1 MAKIR
6 MIEAKNN
13 KKINM
18 KMRNNSNFL
27 KNKILFIGGIM
38 QRFYRLFLLAMI
50 ALLAVNV
57 GLAQKPI
64 VYVSGKLTPNN
75 VRTFQKD
82 SLYIINNEYVVGG
95 TLLIEPGTEV
105 QFYPNGRLIDS
116 TGGRIIADGDASA
129 VYTPQPNNGGLDMDP
144 IAGASPLNPLNW
156 SGYAD
161 LNYFTYSSGTATNRN
176 TIKVNTVR
184 DLTVHSTKEN
194 IVYNVVIDKSTR
206 RLKNLT
212 PGYVLGIN
220 EEIIPFEKAM
230 MLQISRMVNDPNSDA
245 LLNNRPWKRIKTT
258 TQTTDI
264 VDITS
269 GQIKFNGQNTNN
281 ISREWGHI
289 VILPG
294 ARAAF
299 FRNCKF
305 EGFKKDTTVD
315 RLPYYNVNQ
324 GGAGEVAAWRS
335 VNEKLKQLSNGS
347 GGAITSFSSRTWL
360 LNVEFNNN
368 RAFRRGGALQL
379 LQAPNGFP
387 GSFATLND
395 LVASVGEYDLNKNP
409 NITDKDGLASQ
420 ILAKPEVIIPRL
432 SMLDEAAGTTPFAV
446 AALETNDRDR
456 QNWDD
461 ARLALY
467 LGRIRN
473 VKFTNNKAQLNNV
486 GMVSVGIPPVTQVTD
501 ILTTPAAFP
510 TNYGSTVAGG
520 ALYVSGNGEI
530 PGTYDE
536 ANLNETANR
545 MIEVGL
551 GINNS
556 INISTGTLTFPNAD
570 SFTATNNEAKNYQ
583 SNPSSPGANGGAIY
597 AGAYTSL
604 IVAGNFTSNKAQAP
618 FMQSDALSVGADR
631 YARGG
636 AIFATN
642 TQARLQVVG
651 GKSRDLIS
659 NATLFTRNEA
669 ASGGA
674 IYVSGNSSTYSSPI
688 IGGADN
694 TLERRDVGYNIQFDN
709 NKALVYGGAIYTL
722 RNMYVNGAGG
732 ATPIELI
739 GYDDFNRTRFVNN
752 TAGYS
757 GGAIS
762 INIPNNSILRS
773 FNRNIEFVRAYFGN
787 NTVGNAVNNTNVA
800 EIRGG
805 GAVYNLNGN
814 VGLIKGTEFNGN
826 IVYNSNGGALTTVH
840 PEQSQRRFVISDL
853 DVVTYEPA
861 ADENNVF
868 STDLIPS
875 FYTTADAIFT
885 KAPGAPYP
893 ADVRMMTRFIG
904 NKALTP
910 DATILAAQSGSGVT
924 QVGSGTLK
932 TTEQLK
938 GMFWINETTGY
949 AVGGNGTVIKFTNG
963 GDEWNYVSTGSTAN
977 LNDVFFTSSNVGYIV
992 GNQGTLLKTTNGG
1005 TTWSAINV
1013 DVLTGGSPV
1022 VNTSNFTSISFVG
1035 SNSGYVTTNNGYVIR
1050 TSDAFVSN
1058 FNTNIDNN
1066 GIQASPLNN
1075 IYTSGVDNYTAVG
1088 EVKTILKRDLGFPSF
1103 TFQVSPV
1110 NAVFNTVWYTSSTRG
1125 YIGGTNGT
1133 ILKTINGGID
1143 WNQTINPATGTIG
1156 ALTFVSPS
1164 KGFAV
1169 NGSGKVLTTVDAGD
1183 TWTEIT
1189 GNTNLN
1195 ALYDLSF
1202 PTPSIGFAVG
1212 NAGTLLK
1219 STDAGATWKSVGPN
1233 DQSVVDV
1240 VRKHKGTDLPE
1251 NGIGLGGAIY
1261 LLDKANIA
1269 RIGRRDSIQ
1278 FNRVRMQNNESYTGS
1293 VIYSDNYDL
1302 KLILNRTLII
1312 GNKANS
1318 KVGVTQNV
1326 ITGPIERDN
1335 TGRVI
1340 ANKASSD
1347 LVPATIYGEIQGPLP
1362 SASFSVAANSIY
1374 NNDAKF
1380 LIRLPDAPNTKGV
1393 LAGTLGLGLGGT
1405 DTLRGN
1411 YWGQTEAN
1419 VILEIQNI
1427 VLGAA
1432 KTTQETFFVEGN
1444 GTTVMKF
1451 IPTATTNLT
1460 EQGPFESIS
1469 RYAYTPIPSMNNV
1482 NNEDLAAA
1490 NTIPENLLLS
1500 GKVYDIYDKGTDVKT
1515 ADYSKRRMSPIEDFA
1530 VGIAPISRTYA
1541 VANTPSNGK
1550 HVKRYIR
1557 DPFATEALSSGTLTN
1572 PWLASMQD
1580 EFRNDANGNS
1590 YQPLGMPLFLESRV
1604 NYDGLIENSNHDP
1617 LMLNEAVYFVINQT
1631 SGDLIRVNMRQL
1643 SEDAPGRELLRARVD
1658 LVPDSTISPATP
1670 LERYNR
1676 ASIRRS
1682 GEGIANYG
1690 IGSDILNALYRNA
1703 DREDKAVLVG
1713 RKYDANI
1720 TDFANDASIFSNRP
1734 SITGKATYFAGERYR
1749 ALPVCVGD
1757 KIQILSRTALWNQ
1770 GIAAADAGSITFTIS
1785 NSTMPPRFTGNI
1797 ISLQKDTIVK
1807 IVPSE
1812 LQSKRLLGI
1821 PDTIR
1826 MVELLNKKFITEDR
1840 SYPRVRGTYSSTTT
1854 LPENGRGT
1862 DSILTVTATDT
1873 NKFYDPRSFFAPDK
1887 FPRLTYTWNVDPT
1900 SGLARWMQADTIK
1913 VTNVGTPNANSQNP
1927 RDLALGYIKFRG
1939 QAINPYVVPGG
1950 EDVTVTA
1957 ANYPPSFRLL
1967 DTLKS
1972 YGVTDQNILDY
1983 SVNIYGKYFHA
1994 PVYDNINAR
2003 YLQQDTINSGK
2014 NFTVSHTYKMFVVDS
2029 LPRIFENDEPESAV
2043 TRTKSDGTLLDTIV
2057 HYVPS
2062 VYTCDLTQDGR
2073 LKANLTDKLRF
2084 QIDINSD
2091 DELEDNAAIAKGWD
2105 FKYGQS
2111 AYAFLNKV
2119 RNGGDIN
2126 NPVDIVLDTTFIWDN
2141 DSQTYT
2147 AVLNQSK
2154 PGWLDDKYMY
2164 RYADETTQDQFVQ
2177 DFTAKGQI
2185 NIRIPRAQAL
2195 TLLTP
2200 VNVQNNA
2207 LNTDTSMT
2215 IILNDGHGGKTQKK
2229 YNVFVNVAPQILTNS
2244 LANAKEDF
2252 DYNPQLLDSNV
2263 NGTRM
2268 IRVFDAN
2275 FGQARTF
2282 ELIYKAYSSNTIS
2295 KDPCYIEAGV
2305 WDVTNLKTTP
2315 EWLKINPITGLLYG
2329 KPGIK
2334 DAPKTES
2341 VTVLV
2346 TDAEGLTDLR
2356 TYQLVVEK
2364 TDHNPNLSA
2373 APNVNCIDGTKSY
2386 LDTIVVSD
2394 RDLIRDA
2401 SANPNEENLTLTVI
2415 SPSGLTLEP
2424 STVKGPLS
2432 DSTIKVVIKSTGTGF
2447 NPARDND
2454 GKITV
2459 RIEVTDGAGNK
2470 STLIYRLKVSEAT
2483 RFVSNVKVTNSIGG
2497 TQILEWGTADR
2508 NVSTGDNTDGAA
2520 IGKLDSNYCEYE
2532 LAPYPPTDVF
2542 DARWTIPTINGVV
2555 RSIYPSS
2562 VNKNQ
2567 IYIAQLQPGDVTGS
2581 GSGNYPLTI
2590 SWDMTSVPDKSD
2602 AAKNPTSSSW
2612 AIRDALSNG
2621 NLFSINMNTG
2631 DGRFVNG
2638 FEGKKNGNQY
2648 ELTVN
2653 NTSTKAFVIFQ
2664 DWNSDVATD
2673 YNPAF
2678 TNKISTVSPNPVVN
2692 QANIEFELANS
2703 NNVSIEIVDMLG
2715 NVVATVANG
2724 FYTPGQY
2731 KIVWTG
2737 AENMASGAYV
2747 VRMNAG
2753 TVTDTYSVTIVK

>member
-1 MAKIR
+1 
-6 MIEAKNN
+6 
-13 KKINM
+13 
-18 KMRNNSNFL
+18 
-27 KNKILFIGGIM
+27 M

-64 VYVSGKLTPNN
+64 VYVSGKLAPTD

-82 SLYIINNEYVVGG
+82 SLYIFNNEYVVGG
-95 TLLIEPGTEV
+95 TLLIEPGTEI

-129 VYTPQPNNGGLDMDP
+129 VYTAKPNNGTIDMDP
-144 IAGASPLNPLNW
+144 IAGSSPLNPLGW
-156 SGYAD
+156 TGYAD
-161 LNYFTYSSGTATNRN
+161 LNYFTYSTPSATETNRH

-194 IVYNVVIDKSTR
+194 LIFNLVINKTSR
-206 RLKNLT
+206 KLKNLT
-212 PGYVLGIN
+212 PGYALLAN

-258 TQTTDI
+258 TQSTDV
-264 VDITS
+264 VDITA
-269 GQIKFNGQNTNN
+269 GTINFKGQNTNN

-315 RLPYYNVNQ
+315 RLPYYNINQ

-347 GGAITSFSSRTWL
+347 GGAITSFSERTWL
-360 LNVEFNNN
+360 INVEFNNN

-379 LQAPNGFP
+379 LQAPSGFP
-387 GSFATLND
+387 GGFADLGTLVLN
-395 LVASVGEYDLNKNP
+395 VGEYDLNKNP
-409 NITDKDGLASQ
+409 NITNKDGLASQ
-420 ILAKPEVIIPRL
+420 ILSKLEVMMPRI
-432 SMLDEAAGTTPFAV
+432 SALDEPLGNFPNTDL
-446 AALETNDRDR
+446 LEQNDRDR

-486 GMVSVGIPPVTQVTD
+486 GSVSVGIPPVTQVTD
-501 ILTTPAAFP
+501 ILTTPATYP

-520 ALYVSGNGEI
+520 ALYISGNGEI
-530 PGTYDE
+530 PGTFDE
-536 ANLNETANR
+536 SNLNETANR

-551 GINNS
+551 GVNNS
-556 INISTGTLTFPNAD
+556 INTSAGLITFPNAD
-570 SFTATNNEAKNYQ
+570 SFIATNNEAKNYQ
-583 SNPSSPGANGGAIY
+583 DNPSSPGANGGAIY

-604 IVAGNFTSNKAQAP
+604 IVAGNFTANKAQAP
-618 FMQSDALSVGADR
+618 FMQSVALSVGADR

-636 AIFATN
+636 AIFAAN
-642 TQARLQVVG
+642 TLARLQVVG
-651 GKSRDLIS
+651 GKDRDLI
-659 NATLFTRNEA
+659 NNNTIFTRNEA
-669 ASGGA
+669 ATGGA

-694 TLERRDVGYNIQFDN
+694 TLLRRDAGYNIQFDN

-722 RNMYVNGAGG
+722 RNMYVNGGGG
-732 ATPIELI
+732 ATSSALI
-739 GYDDFNRTRFVNN
+739 GYDDFHRTRFVNN

-773 FNRNIEFVRAYFGN
+773 FNRNIEFVRSYFGN
-787 NTVGNAVNNTNVA
+787 NTVGNAVNNSNVS

-814 VGLIKGTEFNGN
+814 IGLIKGVEFNGN
-826 IVYNSNGGALTTVH
+826 VVYNSNGGALTTVH
-840 PEQSQRRFVISDL
+840 PEKSQRRFLVSDL
-853 DVVTYEPA
+853 DVVTYEAA
-861 ADENNVF
+861 ADENNPLATDKIPASYESSNGVF
-868 STDLIPS
+868 TN
-875 FYTTADAIFT
+875 
-885 KAPGAPYP
+885 APGSPYP

-910 DATILAAQSGSGVT
+910 DAAILAAQSGSGVT
-924 QVGSGTLK
+924 QVGAGTLK
-932 TTEQLK
+932 TSEPLK
-938 GMFWINETTGY
+938 AMFWQDETTGY
-949 AVGGNGTVIKFTNG
+949 AVGSNGTVVKFTNG
-963 GDEWNYVSTGSTAN
+963 GNDWNYIATGSAAN
-977 LNDVFFTSSNVGYIV
+977 LNDVFFTSTNVGYIV

-1005 TTWSAINV
+1005 TTWNAINIDALTAYV
-1013 DVLTGGSPV
+1013 DPNLKV
-1022 VNTSNFTSISFVG
+1022 VNVNLTSIAFVG
-1035 SNSGYVTTNNGYVIR
+1035 SNSGYITTANGYVIR
-1050 TSDAFVSN
+1050 TTDAFTSVG
-1058 FNTNIDNN
+1058 NTKFDNLGN
-1066 GIQASPLNN
+1066 QASPLNN
-1075 IYTSGVDNYTAVG
+1075 VYASGIDVYTAVG
-1088 EVKTILKRDLGFPSF
+1088 EVKTILKRDLGVPTF
-1103 TFQVSPV
+1103 TFQASPV
-1110 NAVFNTVWYTSSTRG
+1110 NAVYNTAWYTTSTRG
-1125 YIGGTNGT
+1125 YVGGTNGT
-1133 ILKTINGGID
+1133 ILKTTNGGID
-1143 WNQTINPATGTIG
+1143 WSVTNNPATGTIG
-1156 ALTFVSPS
+1156 GLTFITPS

-1169 NGSGKVLTTVDAGD
+1169 NGSGKVLTTTDAGD
-1183 TWTEIT
+1183 NWTEVA
-1189 GNTNLN
+1189 GNTNFN
-1195 ALYDLSF
+1195 ALYDVAF
-1202 PTPSIGFAVG
+1202 PNTNVGYAVG

-1219 STDAGATWKSVGPN
+1219 TTDGGATWKSVGPA

-1240 VRKHKGTDLPE
+1240 VRKHKGTELPE

-1261 LLDKANIA
+1261 LLDKANVTK
-1269 RIGRRDSIQ
+1269 IGRADSIQ
-1278 FNRVRMQNNESYTGS
+1278 FNRVRIQNNEAYTGS
-1293 VIYSDNYDL
+1293 AIYSDNYDL
-1302 KLILNRTLII
+1302 KLIVNRTLVN

-1318 KVGVTQNV
+1318 KVGATQNV

-1335 TGRVI
+1335 TGKVI

-1427 VLGAA
+1427 VAGQA

-1451 IPTATTNLT
+1451 VPTATTNLT

-1469 RYAYTPIPSMNNV
+1469 RYAYTPIPSMNDA
-1482 NNEDLAAA
+1482 NNEDVPAV
-1490 NTIPENLLLS
+1490 NTLPENLLLS
-1500 GKVYDIYDKGTDVKT
+1500 GKVYDIYDKGTDIKT

-1530 VGIAPISRTYA
+1530 VGIAPSARTFSTP
-1541 VANTPSNGK
+1541 NTPSNGK

-1580 EFRNDANGNS
+1580 EFRPDANGNS

-1604 NYDGLIENSNHDP
+1604 NYDGLIENNNHDP

-1631 SGDLIRVNMRQL
+1631 SGDLIRVNMRQV
-1643 SEDAPGRELLRARVD
+1643 SEDAPGREVFRARVD
-1658 LVPDSTISPATP
+1658 LVPDSTYSPATP

-1676 ASIRRS
+1676 ASMRRS
-1682 GEGIANYG
+1682 GEGIANFG
-1690 IGSDILNALYRNA
+1690 IGSDILNALYRDA
-1703 DREDKAVLVG
+1703 DKEDRAVLVG

-1720 TDFANDASIFSNRP
+1720 NEFANDPAIFSNRP
-1734 SITGKATYFAGERYR
+1734 SLTGRATYFAGERYR
-1749 ALPVCVGD
+1749 ALPVSVGD
-1757 KIQILSRTALWNQ
+1757 KIQIISRTALWNQ
-1770 GIAAADAGSITFTIS
+1770 GVAAADAGSVTFTVT

-1797 ISLQKDTIVK
+1797 ISLQRDTIVK

-1812 LQSKRLLGI
+1812 YASKRALGI

-1840 SYPRVRGTYSSTTT
+1840 SYPKTRGTYSATTT
-1854 LPENGRGT
+1854 TPENGRGT
-1862 DSILTVTATDT
+1862 DSILTITATDT

-1887 FPRLTYTWNVDPT
+1887 FPRLTYTWNVDPA

-1913 VTNVGTPNANSQNP
+1913 AGTPNNAQNQNP
-1927 RDLALGYIKFRG
+1927 RDLALGYVKFRG

-1957 ANYPPSFRLL
+1957 ANYPPSYRLL
-1967 DTLKS
+1967 DSLKA
-1972 YGVTDQNILDY
+1972 YGITDQNILDY

-2014 NFTVSHTYKMFVVDS
+2014 NYTVSHTYKMFVVDS
-2029 LPRIFENDEPESAV
+2029 LPKIFENDEPESAV
-2043 TRTKSDGTLLDTIV
+2043 TRTKSDGTLLDTLV

-2091 DELEDNAAIAKGWD
+2091 DELEDNAAIKTGWD

-2126 NPVDIVLDTTFIWDN
+2126 NPVDVVLDTTYIWDN
-2141 DSQTYT
+2141 DAQKYT

-2154 PGWLDDKYMY
+2154 PAWLDDKYMF
-2164 RYADETTQDQFVQ
+2164 RYNDETTKDQFVQ

-2185 NIRIPRAQAL
+2185 NIRIPRNEAL
-2195 TLLTP
+2195 SLLTP

-2252 DYNPQLLDSNV
+2252 DYNPQLLDSNI
-2263 NGTRM
+2263 NGSHM
-2268 IRVFDAN
+2268 IKVFDAN

-2282 ELIYKAYSSNTIS
+2282 ELIYSSYGSNTIS
-2295 KDPCYIEAGV
+2295 KDPCFPEAGV

-2315 EWLKINPITGLLYG
+2315 NWLKINPITGLLYG

-2334 DAPKTES
+2334 DAPKTET

-2356 TYQLVVEK
+2356 SYQLVVEK
-2364 TDHNPNLSA
+2364 TDHIPNLSA
-2373 APNVNCIDGTKSY
+2373 APNVNCIDGTQSY
-2386 LDTIVVSD
+2386 LETLYVSD
-2394 RDLIRDA
+2394 RDLIRDPA
-2401 SANPNEENLTLTVI
+2401 ANPNEENLTLTVV

-2424 STVKGPLS
+2424 STIKGPLA
-2432 DSTIKVVIKSTGTGF
+2432 DSTVKVVIKSTGTGF

-2454 GKITV
+2454 GKVTV
-2459 RIEVTDGAGNK
+2459 RVEVTDGAGNK
-2470 STLIYRLKVSEAT
+2470 HTLVYRLKVSEAT
-2483 RFVSNVKVTNSIGG
+2483 RFVSKVKVTNSIGG

-2508 NVSTGDNTDGAA
+2508 NVTTGDNTDGAPL
-2520 IGKLDSNYCEYE
+2520 GKLDSNYCEYE

-2542 DARWTIPTINGVV
+2542 DARWTIPTINGVI
-2555 RSIYPSS
+2555 RSIYPAS

-2567 IYIAQLQPGDVTGS
+2567 IYIAQLQPGDVTGN

-2602 AAKNPTSSSW
+2602 ATKNPTGSSW

-2678 TNKISTVSPNPVVN
+2678 TNKISAVSPNPVVN